1 MTTGNSVMQLETGSG
16 WTRGLKN
23 VLRAEFDGWFGTR
36 AWWVQILI
44 WTLVANGIMIIMLV
58 SEDTPGMLD
67 AIMMFTIFLG
77 IGAPVGVCIIMQ
89 EALVGEKQNGTAA
102 WVLSKP
108 VSRAAFIFSKLV
120 ANTVGI
126 TVTMVL
132 VPGLVC
138 YILMATLGNRVLPAA
153 GFLAGLG
160 VVLVYA
166 FFFLTLTLM
175 LGAIFNNRGAV
186 IGIPL
191 AFAFA
196 QQWIPGL
203 LPATAE
209 LIPWVLMVPLNGTNE
224 MSVAASL
231 MTGGQPSSYLAVIS
245 TLVASAVFLAV
256 AFSVFQKQEL

>member
-1 MTTGNSVMQLETGSG
+1 MTTGNSVMQLETGSD
-16 WTRGLKN
+16 WTRGLNN

-58 SEDTPGMLD
+58 SEDTPEMMD

-126 TVTMVL
+126 AITMVL

-138 YILMATLGNRVLPAA
+138 YILMATLGDQALPPA
-153 GFLAGLG
+153 GFLAGLA
-160 VVLVYA
+160 VILLYA

-175 LGAIFNNRGAV
+175 LGAIFDNRGPV

-191 AFAFA
+191 AFAFT
-196 QQWIPGL
+196 QQWFPGI
-203 LPATAE
+203 LPVTAK
-209 LIPWVLMVPLNGTNE
+209 LIPWVLMVPLNNSNE
-224 MSVAASL
+224 LSIAATL
-231 MTGGQPSSYLAVIS
+231 MTGGQPSSYMPVIS
-245 TLVASAVFLAV
+245 TLAASLIFLV
-256 AFSVFQKQEL
+256 VTFRVFQRQEL